1 MCLCVTHVKFEQ
13 YDWLRIINLTKIMN
27 DPLSTDIL
35 SMELHT
41 EIEYLSI
48 EIQLFALIPAA
59 SALTLFLTLS
69 FTIYLWNEI

>member
-1 MCLCVTHVKFEQ
+1 
-13 YDWLRIINLTKIMN
+13 MN